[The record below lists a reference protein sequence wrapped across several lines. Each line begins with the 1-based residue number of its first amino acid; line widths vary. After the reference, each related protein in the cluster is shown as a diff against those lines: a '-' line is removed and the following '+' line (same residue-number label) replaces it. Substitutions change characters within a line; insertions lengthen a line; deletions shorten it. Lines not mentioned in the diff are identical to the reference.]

1 MELSLIGHLLC
12 ARHCSDY
19 FTSVTSFGSH
29 WKLRHW
35 IVEFLAWGS
44 VVVTAPVVWLPFSSP
59 LHPENKADSCQGR
72 GFSPCVLEI

>member
-19 FTSVTSFGSH
+19 FMSVTSFGSH

-44 VVVTAPVVWLPFSSP
+44 AVVTAPVV
-59 LHPENKADSCQGR
+59 
-72 GFSPCVLEI
+72 